1 MGGPKFAE
9 FGSDR
14 TVELFCGKLLL
25 TTRTTTCFSICERR
39 SLLAQEILYCFAAER
54 GKQIIGRYPKIITF
68 FNIPEIY
75 LSGK

>member
-1 MGGPKFAE
+1 MPRHISLPGVDPGFLLGGPKFAE

-39 SLLAQEILYCFAAER
+39 SLLAQKILYCFSAEANR
-54 GKQIIGRYPKIITF
+54 
-68 FNIPEIY
+68 
-75 LSGK
+75 S